1 MNFRHGGLWVTWNQ
15 FTDDAT
21 RKNEV
26 PVLDKSKMICILTRH
41 SDCIFDITTKDER
54 VFKLKSII
62 NSKIIISSSKFSTQN
77 STSITPIN
85 PSLQCISC
93 DNFDHYYST
102 CHEFHQAFQCD
113 HIYLRK
119 TRHILSPRS
128 DKELSLTIEI
138 GEMKTY
144 LWHMQ
149 SNRLGLNNER

>member
-1 MNFRHGGLWVTWNQ
+1 MNFHPGGLWVTWNQ
-15 FTDDAT
+15 FSDDAT

-85 PSLQCISC
+85 PSLLCISC
-93 DNFDHYYST
+93 DNFDHY
-102 CHEFHQAFQCD
+102 
-113 HIYLRK
+113 
-119 TRHILSPRS
+119 
-128 DKELSLTIEI
+128 
-138 GEMKTY
+138 
-144 LWHMQ
+144 
-149 SNRLGLNNER
+149 